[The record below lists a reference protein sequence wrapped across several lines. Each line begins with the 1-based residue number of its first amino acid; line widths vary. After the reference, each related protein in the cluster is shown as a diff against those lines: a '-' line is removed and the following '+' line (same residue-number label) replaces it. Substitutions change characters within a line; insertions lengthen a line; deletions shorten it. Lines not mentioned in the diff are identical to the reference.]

1 MPVAISYPLYFA
13 VTLAAALV
21 FVIALILLAEILASF
36 LRVRPSRHA
45 ASGPLRMA
53 ILMPAHNEAL
63 VIEETLSRLKPQ
75 LRPGDRLIVIADN
88 CDDQTGRIAEK
99 AGAEVIYRDEPA
111 LRGKGYALDFG
122 IRHLAAAPPEAVIIL
137 DADCYAEPGAL
148 HKIAALA
155 VAEQRPVQA
164 RYDLEPPPG
173 KTSDYLATASLAWS
187 VKNYVRPLGLRNL
200 GLPCQLMGT
209 GMAFPWEVISKAKLQ
224 TANIV
229 EDIALGL
236 ELAEAGK
243 APLFMPEARVVSRF
257 PESTEGQHTQRARWE
272 RGHLSVIARQVPP
285 LLLQALK
292 SGNLNLFVLA
302 SDIAVPPLTFLL
314 FATVAAAVVSGA
326 VALFGGWFTPLV
338 LSLLAAGFLASA
350 IALAAYRLG
359 QSNYFLNI
367 FRRMPAYAVSKLT
380 LYAAAFS
387 GKPIGWIRS
396 RRD

>member
-1 MPVAISYPLYFA
+1 
-13 VTLAAALV
+13 
-21 FVIALILLAEILASF
+21 
-36 LRVRPSRHA
+36 
-45 ASGPLRMA
+45 
-53 ILMPAHNEAL
+53 
-63 VIEETLSRLKPQ
+63 
-75 LRPGDRLIVIADN
+75 
-88 CDDQTGRIAEK
+88 
-99 AGAEVIYRDEPA
+99 
-111 LRGKGYALDFG
+111 
-122 IRHLAAAPPEAVIIL
+122 
-137 DADCYAEPGAL
+137 
-148 HKIAALA
+148 
-155 VAEQRPVQA
+155 
-164 RYDLEPPPG
+164 
-173 KTSDYLATASLAWS
+173 
-187 VKNYVRPLGLRNL
+187 
-200 GLPCQLMGT
+200 MGT

-314 FATVAAAVVSGA
+314 FATVAAAAVSGA
-326 VALFGGWFTPLV
+326 VALLGGWFTPLV